1 MARRKTEEE
10 LRSEMEELKQ
20 NLGRLR
26 ENRFPKNIS
35 NRQKILED
43 VNVALEQAKASY
55 AFFNSLTLELRASLA
70 EVKREFEEVEVMFM
84 HSFAAMEIYEVQLK
98 DMRSTLELSIA
109 ERKRKTKVDARRGN
123 MKGLILID
131 VEKEEFIEDIAKKLF
146 VFYFREI
153 EERFDWVRFCSEF
166 AIKKGVA
173 KLRKTMLKYDVFKMG
188 KEDYETLNFLLE
200 NTDEFDRMRVKY
212 FKFAAL
218 RSFLRMLKPWF
229 LMIQEQYQLMEL
241 MALTEQDRIINLEK
255 VRRMND
261 RMKALI
267 LTRNSMEERLELAS
281 KTSTTLKIPFEML
294 QDIATKMTK
303 ANIEMRKCM

>member
-1 MARRKTEEE
+1 MCIRD
-10 LRSEMEELKQ
+10 SI
-20 NLGRLR
+20 N
-26 ENRFPKNIS
+26 
-35 NRQKILED
+35 
-43 VNVALEQAKASY
+43 
-55 AFFNSLTLELRASLA
+55 A
-70 EVKREFEEVEVMFM
+70 E
-84 HSFAAMEIYEVQLK
+84 Y
-98 DMRSTLELSIA
+98 
-109 ERKRKTKVDARRGN
+109 
-123 MKGLILID
+123 
-131 VEKEEFIEDIAKKLF
+131 
-146 VFYFREI
+146 
-153 EERFDWVRFCSEF
+153 
-166 AIKKGVA
+166 
-173 KLRKTMLKYDVFKMG
+173 MG
-188 KEDYETLNFLLE
+188 